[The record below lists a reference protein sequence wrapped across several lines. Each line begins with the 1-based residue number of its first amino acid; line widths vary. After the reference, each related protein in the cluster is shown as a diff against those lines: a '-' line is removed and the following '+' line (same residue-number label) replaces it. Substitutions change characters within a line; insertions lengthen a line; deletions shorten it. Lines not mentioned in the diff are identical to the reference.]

1 MTAVSC
7 LSIRTPGAGE
17 SRFASSVAPALV
29 FSAFSAIVIM
39 LAIRSARFR
48 RYLGVFRA
56 MEWTMPTAHSLESPI
71 VAPTEMLASTRARK
85 ASGVL
90 REKRGSREGGD
101 HGFLKR

>member
-7 LSIRTPGAGE
+7 LSIRTAGAGE

-29 FSAFSAIVIM
+29 FSAFSAILTM
-39 LAIRSARFR
+39 RTMRSARFG
-48 RYLGVFRA
+48 RYLAVFRA
-56 MEWTMPTAHSLESPI
+56 SEWTKRNAHSLESLI

-101 HGFLKR
+101 HGF